1 MGHLPDIESS
11 AEHDEPLQCRSWTN
25 MIIWCA
31 ISYCCML
38 IIFIIV
44 CCVQFGLVQSGLL
57 PLFVHGSSPVLFYAF
72 SQSHNH
78 FLKPKDVEII
88 ALVPFQEVQE
98 TEILDCY
105 LQRNLASNKGFLDQ
119 VFFIPQTNHTES
131 FEWLITTVEA
141 TPSYSISNRNL
152 PTHERL
158 DALYVWI
165 DGAVYLEEHT
175 IPTMVK
181 TKLDH
186 PDSLIVSANVVNQ
199 GPLEKLH
206 SHPLITSSYHL
217 ADQGR
222 HTQKVFRTLGSA
234 APQAQDKLF
243 QKSNLFPTTNDDEF
257 DTTPIG
263 KSIYAEAGP
272 ALSDWRVKAQQ
283 HYSFL
288 YHLKWGN
295 LYPYK
300 FPMWS
305 NPVRPIS
312 TKFFCFMGYDAAG
325 VESFI
330 RANGLLDRTTK
341 VPDEGG
347 HQVRDNIIIDGKGV
361 VAHYSSK
368 QGLEGLEGTDVLQ
381 RYREYAREN
390 VCSRL

>member
-1 MGHLPDIESS
+1 MGHFPDTESS
-11 AEHDEPLQCRSWTN
+11 AELDEPSQCRSWTS

-31 ISYCCML
+31 MTYCCML
-38 IIFIIV
+38 IIFIII
-44 CCVQFGLVQSGLL
+44 CCAKFGLVQFGLL
-57 PLFVHGSSPVLFYAF
+57 PLFVHGRSTLFYAF
-72 SQSHNH
+72 SQSHKP
-78 FLKPKDVEII
+78 FSKPKDVEII
-88 ALVPFQEVQE
+88 ALVPFQEAHE

-105 LQRNLASNKGFLDQ
+105 LQRNLASNGGFLDRA
-119 VFFIPQTNHTES
+119 FFIPQTDHMES
-131 FEWLITTVEA
+131 LEWLITTVEA
-141 TPSYSISNRNL
+141 TPYYSISDKNS

-165 DGAVYLEEHT
+165 DGAVYLEEHA

-206 SHPLITSSYHL
+206 SHPLITFPHHL
-217 ADQGR
+217 ADQVGYTR
-222 HTQKVFRTLGSA
+222 NISQTGSA

-243 QKSNLFPTTNDDEF
+243 QKTNLFPFTNDDEF

-263 KSIYAEAGP
+263 KSIYSEDGP
-272 ALSDWRVKAQQ
+272 AFVDWRVKAQQ

-300 FPMWS
+300 FPLWS
-305 NPVRPIS
+305 NPVGSIS
-312 TKFFCFMGYDAAG
+312 TKFFCFMGYDATR

-330 RANGLLDRTTK
+330 RGNGLLDRTTK
-341 VPDEGG
+341 VFDKGG
-347 HQVRDNIIIDGKGV
+347 HRVRDNIIIDGKGV

-368 QGLEGLEGTDVLQ
+368 QGLEGLEATDVLQ
-381 RYREYAREN
+381 KYRAYAREN
-390 VCSRL
+390 VCSGL